1 MERADI
7 LKGLS
12 KFLNKYTSQTNLGTF
27 REQTRSS
34 LISDGLG
41 TRANSIWKMAEYIVA
56 YKDDGDDIPKSKYLE
71 GWAELVRIYKDQH
84 LILQIDDAGNWEMYD
99 AYGTLMGGNDF
110 IEDYFARMYANTP
123 NGINELSTT
132 GGELPMQV
140 LFYGAPGTGKSY
152 HVDERI
158 INGQIAYRVTF
169 HPDTDYASF
178 VGCYKPMTITEET
191 DGKIVNR
198 IGYGF
203 HKQVFL
209 EAYVEAWKVLR
220 EGKKVF
226 LVIEEINRGNCA
238 QIFGDIFQLLDRRKD
253 GFSKYTINADSDIA
267 MVLSEIPDYKEM
279 FLTFYPFKGSSWQGN
294 LMAFPSNLNIIA
306 TMNTS
311 DQSLFQMDSAFKR
324 RWETEYFPIDYDDAN
339 AAKVV
344 LSSSV
349 EYKWG
354 DVLRVLNYFIKKET
368 DSANKTIGNRFVDF
382 EKTDN
387 IIKFKTFR
395 DKVIFFLFNDVFKDS
410 DDFAKAF
417 FGERYSDEC
426 RFFEDLCE
434 SNDFSIA
441 VNFLQSIDYKK
452 ILVNVHENI
461 EGSENKEED
470 ES

>member
-56 YKDDGDDIPKSKYLE
+56 YKDDGDDIPKSKYLA
-71 GWAELVRIYKDQH
+71 GWAELVRVYKDQH

-123 NGINELSTT
+123 KGMNELSTT
-132 GGELPMQV
+132 GGDLPLQV

-152 HVDERI
+152 HVDEKI

-178 VGCYKPMTITEET
+178 VGCYKPMTISEEI
-191 DGKIVNR
+191 DGNSVKR

-267 MVLSEIPDYKEM
+267 MVLTEIPDYQEM
-279 FLTFYPFKGSSWQGN
+279 FLNFYPFKGSSWHGN
-294 LMAFPSNLNIIA
+294 LMALPSNLNIIA

-339 AAKVV
+339 SAKVV

-387 IIKFKTFR
+387 IINFKTFR
-395 DKVIFFLFNDVFKDS
+395 DKVIFFLFNDVFKDN

-417 FGERYSDEC
+417 FGERYSEDC

-452 ILVNVHENI
+452 ILVNIHDDGEN
-461 EGSENKEED
+461 SAEEQ
-470 ES
+470 ETE